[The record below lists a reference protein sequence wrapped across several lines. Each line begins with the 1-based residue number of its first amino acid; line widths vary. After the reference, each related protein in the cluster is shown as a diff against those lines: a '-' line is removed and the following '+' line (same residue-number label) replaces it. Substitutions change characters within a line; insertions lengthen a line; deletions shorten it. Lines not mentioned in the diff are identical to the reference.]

1 MTEKECKY
9 YHERICDRY
18 GNTNFEYCY
27 LYNDKCDKY
36 PQCIFRDERLQQYKT
51 QNKELKNYINSCEYQ
66 LEKRIEICD
75 SWLDL
80 SNKYKQCLNDIE
92 NLIQKGINCGD
103 CESLDCNM
111 CYKNFRNK
119 ILQYIKETKE

>member
-9 YHERICDRY
+9 YHERMCDRY

-51 QNKELKNYINSCEYQ
+51 QN
-66 LEKRIEICD
+66 
-75 SWLDL
+75 
-80 SNKYKQCLNDIE
+80 
-92 NLIQKGINCGD
+92 
-103 CESLDCNM
+103 
-111 CYKNFRNK
+111 
-119 ILQYIKETKE
+119 